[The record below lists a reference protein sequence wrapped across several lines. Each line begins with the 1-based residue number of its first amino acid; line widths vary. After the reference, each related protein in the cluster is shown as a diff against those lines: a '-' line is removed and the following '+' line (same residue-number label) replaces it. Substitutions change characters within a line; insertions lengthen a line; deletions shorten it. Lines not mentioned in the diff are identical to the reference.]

1 MSVRR
6 RAPGWVRALY
16 VIVGI
21 LLVIFGFVCMFRPLV
36 TLEFVLILVPLA
48 LLINDISW
56 IVLGAAAK

>member
-48 LLINDISW
+48 LLINGISW